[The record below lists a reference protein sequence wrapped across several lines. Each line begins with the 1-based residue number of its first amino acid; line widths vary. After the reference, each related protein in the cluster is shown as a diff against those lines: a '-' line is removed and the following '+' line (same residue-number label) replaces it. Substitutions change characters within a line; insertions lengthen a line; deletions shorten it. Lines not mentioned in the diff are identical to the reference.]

1 MKCIGA
7 QKRVNDAKL
16 ARLGFVRRALTRKTY
31 MASNVLLCSHY
42 WRLFGLS
49 SSTTGGVPILVMREG
64 ANRSRGREAQHNNIM
79 AAKVVAESVRSALG
93 PKGMDKM
100 LVDSFGDVTITSD
113 GRTILDEMD
122 VQHPAAKML
131 VEVAK
136 TQDKEAGDGT
146 TSAVIIAG
154 ELLSRAEELIDK
166 NIHPTVIIDGYRKAA
181 DKALVTLEKIAI
193 PIDLKSTEYLKKAA
207 STSMGSKLVAE
218 YKDYLADL
226 AVKAMMAVVEKQAD
240 GTFRA
245 DVDDVK
251 VEKKTGESLK
261 ETSLISGI
269 VLDKE
274 IVHSGMPKRLEKAK
288 IALLDASL
296 ENEKPEMDAKISIE
310 SPEQIE
316 AFLNQEETMLKDMV
330 EKVLA
335 TGTNVVIC
343 QKGIDD
349 MAQHFLARKGVIAIR
364 RAKKSDMEKLARA
377 TGAKIISSIDAL
389 AASDLGYAAL
399 VEERKTG
406 DDKMTYIEGCKN
418 PKSVTLLI
426 RGGTQRMIAEAERSI
441 HDGLCV
447 VKDLIED
454 PRIVAGGSAPEMEM
468 ANVIKKYAQTVQGRE
483 QLAITIFAE
492 SLEAIATTLAENAG
506 LDTVDILSELRTRH
520 QKGETWA
527 GIDVLAGKVEDMTK
541 INVYEPL
548 AVKKQIIKSANE
560 AASMIL
566 KIDDVIAS
574 QKMKSPPMPPG
585 GGMPGGMG
593 GMGGMSGGM
602 M

>member
-1 MKCIGA
+1 
-7 QKRVNDAKL
+7 
-16 ARLGFVRRALTRKTY
+16 
-31 MASNVLLCSHY
+31 
-42 WRLFGLS
+42 LS
-49 SSTTGGVPILVMREG
+49 SSTAGGVPILVMKEG
-64 ANRSRGREAQHNNIM
+64 SNRSRGREAQHNNIM

-181 DKALVTLEKIAI
+181 DKALETLEKIAI
-193 PIDLKSTEYLKKAA
+193 PIDRKSSEYLKKAA
-207 STSMGSKLVAE
+207 STSMGSKIVAE

-226 AVKAMMAVVEKQAD
+226 TVKAMLAVAEKQAD

-261 ETSLISGI
+261 DTSLIGGI

-274 IVHSGMPKRLEKAK
+274 IVHSGMPKRMEKAK

-296 ENEKPEMDAKISIE
+296 ENEKPEMDTKISIE
-310 SPEQIE
+310 SPDQIE
-316 AFLNQEETMLKDMV
+316 AFLKEEETMLRDMV
-330 EKVLA
+330 DKVLA
-335 TGTNVVIC
+335 SGANVVVC

-349 MAQHFLARKGVIAIR
+349 MAQHFMSRKGVIAIR

-377 TGAKIISSIDAL
+377 TGAKIISNIDAL
-389 AASDLGYAAL
+389 TASDLGYAAL
-399 VEERKTG
+399 VEERRTG

-426 RGGTQRMIAEAERSI
+426 RGGTQRMTAEAERSI

-468 ANVIKKYAQTVQGRE
+468 ANVIKKYAQTIQGRE
-483 QLAITIFAE
+483 QLAIIIFAE

-506 LDTVDILSELRTRH
+506 VDPVDILSELRTRH

-527 GIDVLAGKVEDMTK
+527 GINVLAGKVEDMTK

-548 AVKKQIIKSANE
+548 AVKKQIIKSASE

-574 QKMKSPPMPPG
+574 QKMKTPPLPP

-593 GMGGMSGGM
+593 GMGGMPGGM

>member
-1 MKCIGA
+1 M
-7 QKRVNDAKL
+7 
-16 ARLGFVRRALTRKTY
+16 
-31 MASNVLLCSHY
+31 
-42 WRLFGLS
+42 S
-49 SSTTGGVPILVMREG
+49 SSQIGGTPILVLKEG
-64 ANRSRGREAQHNNIM
+64 ANRSRGREAQHSNIM
-79 AAKVVAESVRSALG
+79 AAKVVAESVRSSLG

-166 NIHPTVIIDGYRKAA
+166 NIHPTIIIDGYRKAA
-181 DKALVTLEKIAI
+181 DKALETLEKIAI
-193 PIDLKSTEYLKKAA
+193 PIDLKSHDYLKKAA
-207 STSMGSKLVAE
+207 ATAMGSKVVAE

-226 AVKAMMAVVEKQAD
+226 AVKAMLAVAEKE
-240 GTFRA
+240 GSTYKA

-251 VEKKTGESLK
+251 VEKKTGKSLK
-261 ETSLISGI
+261 DTSLITGI

-288 IALLDASL
+288 IALLETSL
-296 ENEKPEMDAKISIE
+296 ENEKPELDAKINIE
-310 SPEQIE
+310 SPNQIE
-316 AFLNQEETMLKDMV
+316 AFLKQEETMLKDMV
-330 EKVLA
+330 GKVLA
-335 TGTNVVIC
+335 SGANVVVC

-377 TGAKIISSIDAL
+377 TGGKIVSNIDTL
-389 AASDLGYAAL
+389 APSDLGYAAL

-406 DDKMTYIEGCKN
+406 DDKMTYVEGCKN

-426 RGGTQRMIAEAERSI
+426 RGGTQRMTAETERSI
-441 HDGLCV
+441 HDALCV
-447 VKDLIED
+447 VRDLIEE
-454 PRIVAGGSAPEMEM
+454 PKIVAGGSAPELEIS
-468 ANVIKKYAQTVQGRE
+468 NTLKKYAQTIQGRE
-483 QLAITIFAE
+483 QLAVKIFAE

-506 LDTVDILSELRTRH
+506 LDPVDILSELIARH
-520 QKGETWA
+520 EKGETWA
-527 GIDVLAGKVEDMTK
+527 GIDVLAGKIEDMTK

-574 QKMKSPPMPPG
+574 GKMKTPPMPPG

-593 GMGGMSGGM
+593 GYPGGEY
-602 M
+602 

>member
-1 MKCIGA
+1 M
-7 QKRVNDAKL
+7 
-16 ARLGFVRRALTRKTY
+16 
-31 MASNVLLCSHY
+31 SNLQA
-42 WRLFGLS
+42 
-49 SSTTGGVPILVMREG
+49 GGVPVLVMKEG
-64 ANRSRGREAQHNNIM
+64 SKRSRGREAQHANIM

-122 VQHPAAKML
+122 VQHPAAKMM

-136 TQDKEAGDGT
+136 TQEKETGDGT

-181 DKALVTLEKIAI
+181 DKALETLEKIAI
-193 PIDLKSTEYLKKAA
+193 PIDLKSTDYLKKAA
-207 STSMGSKLVAE
+207 ATSMGSKIVAE

-226 AVKAMMAVVEKQAD
+226 AVKAMLAVAEKQAD

-261 ETSLISGI
+261 DTSLIYGV

-274 IVHSGMPKRLEKAK
+274 IVHSGMPKRVENAK

-310 SPEQIE
+310 SPDQIE
-316 AFLNQEETMLKDMV
+316 AFLKQEEVMLKGMV

-335 TGTNVVIC
+335 SGANVVVV

-349 MAQHFLARKGVIAIR
+349 MAQHFLARKGAVAIR
-364 RAKKSDMEKLARA
+364 RAKKSDIEKLARA
-377 TGAKIISSIDAL
+377 TGAKIISNIDAL
-389 AASDLGYAAL
+389 TSEDLGFAAL
-399 VEERKTG
+399 VEERRTG

-426 RGGTQRMIAEAERSI
+426 RGGTQRMTAEAERSI
-441 HDGLCV
+441 HDALCV
-447 VKDLIED
+447 VRDLIEE
-454 PRIVAGGSAPEMEM
+454 PKVVAGGSAPEMEM
-468 ANVIKKYAQTVQGRE
+468 ASVLKKYAQTVQGRE
-483 QLAITIFAE
+483 QLAIIVFAE
-492 SLEAIATTLAENAG
+492 SLEIIATTLAENAG
-506 LDTVDILSELRTRH
+506 LDPVDVLSQLRTKH
-520 QKGETWA
+520 EKGETWA

-560 AASMIL
+560 ASSMIL
-566 KIDDVIAS
+566 KIDDIISTA
-574 QKMKSPPMPPG
+574 KMKTPPMPPG

-593 GMGGMSGGM
+593 MGGMGGMPGGM